1 MENNMKNWFIIL
13 VILCLILLIGNISS
27 CNSAYRNKT
36 ARDKEMFSRLD
47 LEEKMS
53 KVGKQISDLEEK
65 LKEKEKD
72 LLEEK
77 VVQDALKKSLA
88 EEKLAN
94 ETLKG
99 ELEKLNE
106 LKKTLEEDL
115 KEALA
120 KKK

>member
-1 MENNMKNWFIIL
+1 MKNWFIIL
-13 VILCLILLIGNISS
+13 VIFCLILLIGNVSS
-27 CNSAYRNKT
+27 CNSAYRNKS

-53 KVGKQISDLEEK
+53 KVGKQISEFEEK
-65 LKEKEKD
+65 LKTKERE

-88 EEKLAN
+88 EEQLAN
-94 ETLKG
+94 EMLKR
-99 ELEKLNE
+99 ELQKLNE

-120 KKK
+120 NKK